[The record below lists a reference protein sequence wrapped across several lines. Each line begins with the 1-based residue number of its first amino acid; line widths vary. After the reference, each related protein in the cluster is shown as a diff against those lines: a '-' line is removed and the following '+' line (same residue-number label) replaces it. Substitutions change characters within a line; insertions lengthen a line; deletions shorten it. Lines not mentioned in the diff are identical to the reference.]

1 MSSLKKISRIAAKT
15 IRDEE
20 GATMIEY
27 ALMLALIAIVCFG
40 AVQLVGTNT
49 GNLYNNSA
57 DQIQTA
63 TGS

>member
-1 MSSLKKISRIAAKT
+1 MKLSKQIHRIAAGF
-15 IRDEE
+15 IRDDR

-49 GNLYNNSA
+49 GNLYNDSA
-57 DQIQTA
+57 TKIQSA
-63 TGS
+63 AAS